1 MVIKKRLAVL
11 LVCVAVFALF
21 LCSCSEKQ
29 TDYSETR
36 NGITY
41 VVDTEANTVSDG
53 THTYVFTASGKADG
67 YSITVSY
74 PNGASYTAN
83 KHIGSWDGLI
93 DTQYA
98 SGETL
103 VEVIKSAVFNE
114 SGISMT
120 PAKVVVIVFLIGLGV
135 LNILKPK
142 ILWFLSWGWHYRDAE
157 PSDVALV
164 VGRVSG
170 VIAVMVAIALLFV

>member
-1 MVIKKRLAVL
+1 MRKRLLVL
-11 LVCVAVFALF
+11 LLCSAMCLSL

-29 TDYSETR
+29 TSYSETR
-36 NGITY
+36 NGVTY
-41 VVDTEANTVSDG
+41 VIDTEANTVSNG
-53 THTYVFTASGKADG
+53 THIYAFTASGKADD

-93 DTQYA
+93 DTQYT

-103 VEVIKSAVFNE
+103 VEVIKSAVFDE
-114 SGISMT
+114 SGVSMP
-120 PAKVVVIVFLIGLGV
+120 PAKVVAIVFLIGLGV
-135 LNILKPK
+135 LNILKPQ
-142 ILWFLSWGWHYRDAE
+142 IFWFLSWGWRYRDAE

-170 VIAVMVAIALLFV
+170 VIGVMVAIALLFV